1 MIYAACSFQY
11 SNVNCDGT
19 EQMLIDCESTIILP
33 DAGLELAQ
41 HVDIVGVSCT
51 TRETISGE
59 STGSKL
65 TTSYVA
71 TIGIISVLFIM
82 SILIVIRSVAL
93 MFLFSVQVSILHVVS
108 CSSV

>member
-1 MIYAACSFQY
+1 MLHVHLNNIVLLTAC
-11 SNVNCDGT
+11 NGT
-19 EQMLIDCESTIILP
+19 EQELIDCESTIILP
-33 DAGLELAQ
+33 DAGLKLAQ

-71 TIGIISVLFIM
+71 IISVLF
-82 SILIVIRSVAL
+82 L
-93 MFLFSVQVSILHVVS
+93 
-108 CSSV
+108 